1 MTTTSHAAAPADGAE
16 GSHTPEEMMTI
27 AAARRLRDR
36 QVVFVGIGLP
46 SLAAILA
53 QHMHAP
59 NLQIIYES
67 GTIGAHPE
75 KLPLS
80 IGDGEIAET
89 ADVVVS
95 VPEIFNY
102 WLQAGRIEVGFLGA
116 AQIDRHANINTT
128 VIGDYDH
135 PQVRLP
141 GAGGA
146 PEIASSA
153 QEVIIV
159 LRHSLRAFVDK
170 LDFTTTP
177 GHLADGGARSEL
189 GLSGAGP
196 SLVITDLGLL
206 EPDRETNE
214 LVLTSLNPGV
224 DLAEVHAHTGWD
236 LQVRS
241 PLPVTPH
248 PTAEELATLRRLQA
262 SKA

>member
-1 MTTTSHAAAPADGAE
+1 
-16 GSHTPEEMMTI
+16 MTI
-27 AAARRLRDR
+27 AAARRLRDH

-46 SLAAILA
+46 SLATILA
-53 QHMHAP
+53 QRMQAP

-128 VIGDYDH
+128 VIGDYD
-135 PQVRLP
+135 QSP
-141 GAGGA
+141 GPAARSGGKL

-177 GHLADGGARSEL
+177 GHLADGGSRSEAL
-189 GLSGAGP
+189 GCAAPARRSSSPTSGCSNPTGRP
-196 SLVITDLGLL
+196 
-206 EPDRETNE
+206 
-214 LVLTSLNPGV
+214 TSWSSPACIRV
-224 DLAEVHAHTGWD
+224 STSPRVRARTGWD
-236 LQVRS
+236 LNVRS
-241 PLPVTPH
+241 PLAVTPP
-248 PTAEELATLRRLQA
+248 PTAEELATLRLLQA